1 MIKVVIFGY
10 GWVRQFH
17 NFIMRSKSKLPDN
30 PEIDLS
36 FTKKGDLRG
45 QEFRL
50 GVEIQRV
57 HSIEKLRAV
66 QGIWSLTQ
74 NELCEYFTNY

>member
-1 MIKVVIFGY
+1 MIEGVILGFGWI
-10 GWVRQFH
+10 GECH

-36 FTKKGDLRG
+36 FTKKGDLKG

-50 GVEIQRV
+50 SVEILRV

-74 NELCEYFTNY
+74 N